1 MSIAEIINY
10 TYEDYKRWEGDWE
23 LIDGM
28 PIAMAPAPMKI
39 HQNISGEIYR
49 ELANSLDN
57 CDDCEALYEVDW
69 KIAEDTILRPDILI
83 SCQDEDK
90 NYITKSPKLIVEVIS
105 PSTAK
110 KDEKI
115 KFDIYEKEGVNYYI
129 LVYPDD
135 LKAKIYRLKDDKYV
149 KVGDFTKEVFNS
161 ENLECNVDIDFEKVF
176 RKFR

>member
-1 MSIAEIINY
+1 MSVAEIINY

-28 PIAMAPAPMKI
+28 PIAMAPAPMKTD
-39 HQNISGEIYR
+39 QNISGAIYR
-49 ELANSLDN
+49 ELADSLDI
-57 CDDCEALYEVDW
+57 CDECEALYEVDW

-83 SCQDEDK
+83 SCHDEDK

-115 KFDIYEKEGVNYYI
+115 KYEIYEKEGVDYYI

-135 LKAKIYRLKDDKYV
+135 LKAKIFRLKDDKYV
-149 KVGDFTKEVFNS
+149 KVGDYTKELFTS
-161 ENLECNVDIDFEKVF
+161 QNLECDVSIDFERVF